1 MMKKILT
8 KNYLYVRRW
17 RNTLKGYYEEL
28 IPLGKRTFHFRH
40 ILLHCSFQVNLK
52 NVIGS
57 PDKIDGIGI
66 LSNPTCNSVN
76 EMSISPLLLGIDEA
90 RVIIIIHHLCFIH
103 VLHHKHTNLFSLHL
117 SKLYIPSLEKS
128 CNSRFK
134 LI

>member
-1 MMKKILT
+1 MKKILT
-8 KNYLYVRRW
+8 KNYLSVRRW
-17 RNTLKGYYEEL
+17 RNTVKGYYEEL

-40 ILLHCSFQVNLK
+40 ILLHCSFPVNLI
-52 NVIGS
+52 NVN
-57 PDKIDGIGI
+57 DKIDGIGI

-76 EMSISPLLLGIDEA
+76 EMSISPLLLGVDEA

-103 VLHHKHTNLFSLHL
+103 VLHHKRTNLFSLHL

-128 CNSRFK
+128 YNSRFK

>member
-1 MMKKILT
+1 MKKILS
-8 KNYLYVRRW
+8 KNYLSVRRW
-17 RNTLKGYYEEL
+17 RNTVKGYYKEL

-40 ILLHCSFQVNLK
+40 ILLHCSFQVNLI
-52 NVIGS
+52 NVN
-57 PDKIDGIGI
+57 DKIDGIGI

-76 EMSISPLLLGIDEA
+76 EMSISPLLLGIDEV
-90 RVIIIIHHLCFIH
+90 RVIIIIIIIIHHLCFIH

-128 CNSRFK
+128 YNSRFK